1 MTSTIPTQAAPRDPR
16 IEAAI
21 ARLLSNRDDE
31 IEGTFCHGL
40 FERGVFDAALFES
53 LVADMQLVSS
63 DAAARH
69 AHRANIVWIALG
81 ACRCVFSHFDV
92 DDGYRIANLDD
103 ALYSKWSG
111 DYFERLRALLD

>member
-1 MTSTIPTQAAPRDPR
+1 MTSTIPTPAAPRAPR
-16 IEAAI
+16 IDAAI
-21 ARLLSNRDDE
+21 ALVLSNRDDA

-53 LVADMQLVSS
+53 LVGDMQLVSS
-63 DAAARH
+63 DADARH
-69 AHRANIVWIALG
+69 AHRATIAWIALG
-81 ACRCVFSHFDV
+81 VCRCVFSHFDV

-111 DYFERLRALLD
+111 DYFEQLRALLD